1 MTKVTGDL
9 ISIDDSAYDGFKG
22 MTVYGKTVQNLWV
35 NPVSSGGNVVST
47 ENANG
52 SITVSGVQDST
63 CTYTQSLYT
72 LKPSTVYVLICDKT
86 VGSHPD
92 TFFAVSNVS
101 EAGRID
107 IATVHSGSKIFT
119 VPPAAQIIKLCCTLR
134 INAGDNASGTYR
146 VMLRE
151 ATPEEIA
158 KAASTPQTLPVYP
171 DGGPDASDGEL
182 GIMPLDVSTL
192 ADSDFDDYWCPP
204 GLSSIDEVE
213 VVTAGKNLFNAK
225 ESVDDVSGWLAT
237 ELSDAGDGWIKATVS
252 SGALG
257 VNYVSDKFHFL
268 SNTTYTLSLEAYA
281 TKDVRLNYNYIMKG
295 GLTGNVSLALLGATV
310 PLVTTTKQRVSITF
324 RTKEEIVGNIM
335 VGISSEAAV
344 GNELYVRNLQLEPG
358 STATPYEPPIV
369 KKAPIDL
376 QTHSLS
382 SLPDGTRDEL
392 QIDAEGNCTLVKR
405 VAYEEFTADD
415 FNIFDVEYV
424 NAPGSY
430 SFAGGV
436 SSLSFTGD
444 QINDFAVVRNVDG
457 AIGHPGVWMF
467 QTDGMALASCRAGT
481 GKTSA
486 SPQAQKD
493 EFDALLGSKTI
504 KVQYAMKTPQTI
516 QLGKISLPKLRKK
529 PLVNNIWANG
539 TASGTG
545 FALAPEID
553 FEYNQWSTYCD
564 GFKTH
569 GKHSYFD
576 MGCCIA
582 ARDTGTPEKK
592 SVTATVPYMSGFY
605 DLSKLYGA
613 IAFEARQLMYRFEFV
628 EDTREELQQKKSQF
642 LEWLSQVHD
651 EEIADDDIP
660 GRHFI
665 GSLSEWEFEEGEEGQ
680 SGSLEVTFNCQPF
693 LEADEDTTK
702 TCNAGSSTVTVEG
715 QAVNAYAKTN
725 SGTATIRIGGVTQ
738 SVGTTEIRLSVQ
750 LQPGDNA
757 VTVTGSPVVLRWKE
771 LTA

>member
-22 MTVYGKTVQNLWV
+22 MTIYGKTVQNLWA
-35 NPVSSGGNVVST
+35 NPSGTKSGVT
-47 ENANG
+47 ATANANG
-52 SITVSGVQDST
+52 SFTFSGTST
-63 CTYTQSLYT
+63 ASSVIYSGNIYT
-72 LKPSTVYVLICDKT
+72 LKPNTAYVAFADKNISAASGSANLSVYECGEDDALITSHNFARSVSDVLRYVIFTTASNISYAKCTCWAAANSTV
-86 VGSHPD
+86 
-92 TFFAVSNVS
+92 
-101 EAGRID
+101 
-107 IATVHSGSKIFT
+107 
-119 VPPAAQIIKLCCTLR
+119 
-134 INAGDNASGTYR
+134 SGTYR

-171 DGGPDASDGEL
+171 DGSPDASDDEL
-182 GIMPLDVSTL
+182 GIAPLDGVSTL

-213 VVTAGKNLFNAK
+213 VVTAGKNLVGLGTSAAYPYTRAGITCTKNDDGSYTLDGKLSGA
-225 ESVDDVSGWLAT
+225 SVCEIPIIGNGYYVAAVKAPLGRYAVDSDSPDGIGFVLWFYDSVTNDLLHALHVSETVTIDNPNTKLAAYLRITTTEKLDDVTVHLQMRFTSASS
-237 ELSDAGDGWIKATVS
+237 EYEAPVDAVA
-252 SGALG
+252 
-257 VNYVSDKFHFL
+257 
-268 SNTTYTLSLEAYA
+268 
-281 TKDVRLNYNYIMKG
+281 
-295 GLTGNVSLALLGATV
+295 ATV
-310 PLVTTTKQRVSITF
+310 PLS
-324 RTKEEIVGNIM
+324 
-335 VGISSEAAV
+335 
-344 GNELYVRNLQLEPG
+344 
-358 STATPYEPPIV
+358 
-369 KKAPIDL
+369 
-376 QTHSLS
+376 THSLR

-392 QIDAEGNCTLVKR
+392 HIDAEGNCTLVKR
-405 VAYEEFTADD
+405 VGKTVVDGTTNKFTKFYA
-415 FNIFDVEYV
+415 EGY
-424 NAPGSY
+424 
-430 SFAGGV
+430 AGGDMGDA
-436 SSLSFTGD
+436 SKSAYGILSDKLAIPDSRSDGVTAVPSRI
-444 QINDFAVVRNVDG
+444 QFAEVTPNNIICASVGTDLDSANE
-457 AIGHPGVWMF
+457 WMQSNNTTVLF
-467 QTDGMALASCRAGT
+467 PLA
-481 GKTSA
+481 
-486 SPQAQKD
+486 
-493 EFDALLGSKTI
+493 
-504 KVQYAMKTPQTI
+504 TPQTI

-545 FALAPEID
+545 FALTPEID
-553 FEYNQWSTYCD
+553 FEYNPWSTYCD

-628 EDTREELQQKKSQF
+628 EDSREELQQKKSQF

-680 SGSLEVTFNCQPF
+680 SGSLDVTFNCQPF

-702 TCNAGSSTVTVEG
+702 TCKAGSNTVTVEG
-715 QAVNAYAKTN
+715 QAVNAYAKTS

-771 LTA
+771 LTV

>member
-1 MTKVTGDL
+1 MTKVTGEL
-9 ISIDDSAYDGFKG
+9 ITIDDSAYDGFKG

-35 NPVSSGGNVVST
+35 NPSGTLYGVT
-47 ENANG
+47 ATANASG
-52 SITVSGVQDST
+52 SITVSGTST
-63 CTYTQSLYT
+63 FEGQTRINSDNVYT
-72 LKPSTVYVLICDKT
+72 LKPNTSYAFYVDK
-86 VGSHPD
+86 
-92 TFFAVSNVS
+92 VS
-101 EAGRID
+101 ESVRWFGLQAVDADGGNAADAVIVGGTSYKQKGVVFTTPSAFAHYQCALG
-107 IATVHSGSKIFT
+107 IPTSGIT
-119 VPPAAQIIKLCCTLR
+119 
-134 INAGDNASGTYR
+134 ASGTYR

-171 DGGPDASDGEL
+171 DGAPDASDDEL
-182 GIMPLDVSTL
+182 GIMPLDVSAL

-213 VVTAGKNLFNAK
+213 VVTAGKNILNVKPNAGRTDEGITYVNLGYGAFHVYGK
-225 ESVDDVSGWLAT
+225 ATQRSYCPLDYDASVGYLCYVNFRGKTLTASRDTSNVGCYFGYFTGDVGGDYKSLINLTSSESASAVIPDEATWARSVLTVDSGVELDEIVHFSLEVGAVATGYEVS
-237 ELSDAGDGWIKATVS
+237 KTVS
-252 SGALG
+252 SPVPL
-257 VNYVSDKFHFL
+257 STHFL
-268 SNTTYTLSLEAYA
+268 
-281 TKDVRLNYNYIMKG
+281 R
-295 GLTGNVSLALLGATV
+295 
-310 PLVTTTKQRVSITF
+310 
-324 RTKEEIVGNIM
+324 
-335 VGISSEAAV
+335 
-344 GNELYVRNLQLEPG
+344 
-358 STATPYEPPIV
+358 
-369 KKAPIDL
+369 
-376 QTHSLS
+376 

-392 QIDAEGNCTLVKR
+392 HIDAEGNCTLVKR
-405 VAYEEFTADD
+405 VGKTV
-415 FNIFDVEYV
+415 FNDMNYMFDSAVD
-424 NAPGSY
+424 GLK
-430 SFAGGV
+430 G
-436 SSLSFTGD
+436 FTGD
-444 QINDFAVVRNVDG
+444 FADDGSGIQAVSGDTYMCDKLQAGSVVGCPSAYLATLAYNVEYLNFISFADSIADINS
-457 AIGHPGVWMF
+457 WMDSNPV
-467 QTDGMALASCRAGT
+467 TLLYKLA
-481 GKTSA
+481 
-486 SPQAQKD
+486 
-493 EFDALLGSKTI
+493 
-504 KVQYAMKTPQTI
+504 TPQTI
-516 QLGKISLPKLRKK
+516 SLGKISLPKLRKK
-529 PLVNNIWANG
+529 PLVNNVWANG

-553 FEYNQWSTYCD
+553 FEYNPWSTYCD

-613 IAFEARQLMYRFEFV
+613 VAFEARQLMYRFEFV
-628 EDTREELQQKKSQF
+628 EDSREELQQKKSQF

-693 LEADEDTTK
+693 MEADEDTTK
-702 TCNAGSSTVTVEG
+702 TCNAGSNTVTVDG

-771 LTA
+771 LTV

>member
-35 NPVSSGGNVVST
+35 NPSGTNGGITVT
-47 ENANG
+47 ANANG
-52 SITVSGVQDST
+52 SLTLSGTPNVVGSSPTIST
-63 CTYTQSLYT
+63 GKIYT
-72 LKPSTVYVLICDKT
+72 LKPNTTYIAFSDKAIADEYASNHGACLYVSQYKAD
-86 VGSHPD
+86 GSYITD
-92 TFFAVSNVS
+92 
-101 EAGRID
+101 
-107 IATVHSGSKIFT
+107 KIFAFTGNLSNIFVSDSELGYALCRLT
-119 VPPAAQIIKLCCTLR
+119 VRPNTTV
-134 INAGDNASGTYR
+134 SGTYR

-158 KAASTPQTLPVYP
+158 KDASTPQTLPVYP
-171 DGGPDASDGEL
+171 DGSGPDASNDEL
-182 GIMPLDVSTL
+182 GIMPLDGVSLL

-204 GLSSIDEVE
+204 GLSSIDEVGLYSIGRNFYRFE
-213 VVTAGKNLFNAK
+213 
-225 ESVDDVSGWLAT
+225 WAT
-237 ELSDAGDGWIKATVS
+237 EYFSLDPSTGWIKFDVANGGGYVYCNFYNKPYFDFGIGSKMYLLIEIKNFTGVDYISLDDGRYNIAQFTSSTAIYDNAEGSTIIEITEHIPKNCATHMLRLFVS
-252 SGALG
+252 S
-257 VNYVSDKFHFL
+257 
-268 SNTTYTLSLEAYA
+268 SNNTSMSGEIRFSL
-281 TKDVRLNYNYIMKG
+281 
-295 GLTGNVSLALLGATV
+295 
-310 PLVTTTKQRVSITF
+310 F
-324 RTKEEIVGNIM
+324 RTKEEAKRG
-335 VGISSEAAV
+335 
-344 GNELYVRNLQLEPG
+344 YVLPD
-358 STATPYEPPIV
+358 V
-369 KKAPIDL
+369 KNVSVPL
-376 QTHSLS
+376 STHSLR

-392 QIDAEGNCTLVKR
+392 HIDKEGNCTLVKR
-405 VAYEEFTADD
+405 V
-415 FNIFDVEYV
+415 
-424 NAPGSY
+424 GSY
-430 SFAGGV
+430 TPESGQGQENENDFVVYILQSSEKADKTYRVTPNEVLPTGPGMSFVADESFALIG
-436 SSLSFTGD
+436 
-444 QINDFAVVRNVDG
+444 NDGNIYANIANSADWTKTRDMC
-457 AIGHPGVWMF
+457 IGKEF
-467 QTDGMALASCRAGT
+467 IYKLA
-481 GKTSA
+481 
-486 SPQAQKD
+486 
-493 EFDALLGSKTI
+493 
-504 KVQYAMKTPQTI
+504 TPQTI
-516 QLGKISLPKLRKK
+516 SLGKISLPKLRKK

-539 TASGTG
+539 TASGTN

-553 FEYNQWSTYCD
+553 YEYNQWSTYCD

-628 EDTREELQQKKSQF
+628 TDTREELQQKKSQF

-702 TCNAGSSTVTVEG
+702 TCNAGSNTVTVEG

-725 SGTATIRIGGVTQ
+725 SGTATIQIGGVTQ

-771 LTA
+771 LTV

>member
-1 MTKVTGDL
+1 MTKVNGEL

-22 MTVYGKTVQNLWV
+22 MTIYGKTVQNLWV
-35 NPVSSGGNVVST
+35 NPNGTRNGVTVTSNDDGSIDISGEAASDTFIASQKIYALKQGVSYFLSVDKIIGTTDDYSTAYVNIGFFSESESIGNAGGVSYGSAYSRVFKFP
-47 ENANG
+47 ENAVN
-52 SITVSGVQDST
+52 
-63 CTYTQSLYT
+63 CNTQ
-72 LKPSTVYVLICDKT
+72 I
-86 VGSHPD
+86 
-92 TFFAVSNVS
+92 AV
-101 EAGRID
+101 
-107 IATVHSGSKIFT
+107 K
-119 VPPAAQIIKLCCTLR
+119 PAAGQIDVQGL
-134 INAGDNASGTYR
+134 R

-158 KAASTPQTLPVYP
+158 KAAGTPQTLPVYP
-171 DGGPDASDGEL
+171 DGSGPDASDGEL
-182 GIMPLDVSTL
+182 GIMPLEEAPTL
-192 ADSDFDDYWCPP
+192 ADSDFYGYWCPP
-204 GLSSIDEVE
+204 GLNSVGDSGDIS
-213 VVTAGKNLFNAK
+213 VVTGGKNLFNAK
-225 ESVDDVSGWLAT
+225 EGIGDVSGWSAT
-237 ELSDAGDGWIKATVS
+237 QLSDAGDGWIKATVS

-257 VNYVSDKFHFL
+257 INYASDKFRFL
-268 SNTTYTLSLEAYA
+268 ANTTYTLSFEAYA
-281 TKDVRLNYNYIMKG
+281 YKSVIVSYNYIIVG
-295 GLTGNVSLALLGATV
+295 GISGNVSLASLGATG
-310 PLVTTTKQRVSITF
+310 PFVTTTKQRVHTTF

-335 VGISSEAAV
+335 VGISS
-344 GNELYVRNLQLEPG
+344 GLGIDNELYVRNIQLERG
-358 STATPYEPPIV
+358 ATSTGYELPAYTVTPVPLYG
-369 KKAPIDL
+369 
-376 QTHSLS
+376 HSLR

-392 QIDAEGNCTLVKR
+392 HIDREGNCTLVKR
-405 VAYEEFTADD
+405 V
-415 FNIFDVEYV
+415 
-424 NAPGSY
+424 GSY
-430 SFAGGV
+430 VADTSDSANNGNGVVAFELDELGKTTSSYIMSEALPVVGG
-436 SSLSFTGD
+436 SAW
-444 QINDFAVVRNVDG
+444 NDG
-457 AIGHPGVWMF
+457 KSWCAIGNNGHLYGHIANE
-467 QTDGMALASCRAGT
+467 TDYAKAMDACI
-481 GKTSA
+481 GKRFIY
-486 SPQAQKD
+486 PLR
-493 EFDALLGSKTI
+493 E
-504 KVQYAMKTPQTI
+504 PQTI

-539 TASGTG
+539 TAEGTN
-545 FALAPEID
+545 FSLAPEID
-553 FEYNQWSTYCD
+553 YEYNQWSTYCD

-628 EDTREELQQKKSQF
+628 EDSRDELQQRKSQF

-702 TCNAGSSTVTVEG
+702 TCNAGSNTVTVAG

-757 VTVTGSPVVLRWKE
+757 VTVTGSPVVLRWRE
-771 LTA
+771 LTV

>member
-35 NPVSSGGNVVST
+35 NPSGTKYGITVTANS
-47 ENANG
+47 NG
-52 SITVSGVQDST
+52 SVTFSGISASPSANRIESDNIYTIKPNTAYIIFVDKISTSIRWFGLECYDSDDAPVGKM
-63 CTYTQSLYT
+63 SLIGGTSSQVAYAVFT
-72 LKPSTVYVLICDKT
+72 TPSN
-86 VGSHPD
+86 
-92 TFFAVSNVS
+92 FAYCACG
-101 EAGRID
+101 AGIPN
-107 IATVHSGSKIFT
+107 G
-119 VPPAAQIIKLCCTLR
+119 
-134 INAGDNASGTYR
+134 GDSASGTYR

-171 DGGPDASDGEL
+171 DGGPDASDEEL

-213 VVTAGKNLFNAK
+213 VVTAGKNLLGIGRPGTRHSIYRGIVFTLN
-225 ESVDDVSGWLAT
+225 DDGSITCVGSGT
-237 ELSDAGDGWIKATVS
+237 G
-252 SGALG
+252 
-257 VNYVSDKFHFL
+257 L
-268 SNTTYTLSLEAYA
+268 SNTFSALYGSDMYDLPQAYLEQGTYHYETVGGHTTADGGFQVTIRIGNLDDGNSHIASSVRGQFTLAKPTRVSAYLA
-281 TKDVRLNYNYIMKG
+281 IGEGASGVNETFYISITKDDA
-295 GLTGNVSLALLGATV
+295 TGEKLPSAKSAPV
-310 PLVTTTKQRVSITF
+310 
-324 RTKEEIVGNIM
+324 
-335 VGISSEAAV
+335 
-344 GNELYVRNLQLEPG
+344 NL
-358 STATPYEPPIV
+358 S
-369 KKAPIDL
+369 
-376 QTHSLS
+376 THSLR

-405 VAYEEFTADD
+405 VGNVIASDGNMSDNGADVVRVTLD
-415 FNIFDVEYV
+415 GDTVKDTYNLFSDKSPVLQDTSWDETKSWTISGSSATEIYCHIANRSYSETVGILRGGNIFY
-424 NAPGSY
+424 P
-430 SFAGGV
+430 
-436 SSLSFTGD
+436 
-444 QINDFAVVRNVDG
+444 
-457 AIGHPGVWMF
+457 
-467 QTDGMALASCRAGT
+467 LA
-481 GKTSA
+481 
-486 SPQAQKD
+486 
-493 EFDALLGSKTI
+493 
-504 KVQYAMKTPQTI
+504 TPQTI

-539 TASGTG
+539 TAEGTG

-553 FEYNQWSTYCD
+553 YEYNQWSTYCD

-628 EDTREELQQKKSQF
+628 EDSREELQQKKSQF

-702 TCNAGSSTVTVEG
+702 TCNAGSNTVTVEG
-715 QAVNAYAKTN
+715 QAVNAYAKTS
-725 SGTATIRIGGVTQ
+725 SGTATIQIGGVTQ

-757 VTVTGSPVVLRWKE
+757 VTVTGSPVTLRWKE
-771 LTA
+771 LTV

>member
-35 NPVSSGGNVVST
+35 NPNGTSSG
-47 ENANG
+47 
-52 SITVSGVQDST
+52 ITVESNVDGSFSLSGTATAES
-63 CTYTQSLYT
+63 SLSLGNFYT
-72 LKPSTVYVLICDKT
+72 LRPSTSYTASIDKA
-86 VGSHPD
+86 
-92 TFFAVSNVS
+92 FAPVSI
-101 EAGRID
+101 RIEES
-107 IATVHSGSKIFT
+107 TGTRHYLSGSGPVTFVTDADIEYFKIVIAF
-119 VPPAAQIIKLCCTLR
+119 AAGVT
-134 INAGDNASGTYR
+134 ASGTYR
-146 VMLRE
+146 AMLRE

-171 DGGPDASDGEL
+171 DGAPDASDEEL
-182 GIMPLDVSTL
+182 GIMPLDGVSTL
-192 ADSDFDDYWCPP
+192 SDSDFDDYWCPP

-213 VVTAGKNLFNAK
+213 VVTAGKNLLGIGRPNTRHSIDRGIDFTLNN
-225 ESVDDVSGWLAT
+225 
-237 ELSDAGDGWIKATVS
+237 DGSITCVGS
-252 SGALG
+252 STGP
-257 VNYVSDKFHFL
+257 
-268 SNTTYTLSLEAYA
+268 SNTFTALYGGDMYDLPQAYLEQGTYHYETVGGHTIADGGFQVTIRIGNLDDENFHIASSVRGRFTLAKPTRVSAYLVIGEGA
-281 TKDVRLNYNYIMKG
+281 SDINETFYISITKDDA
-295 GLTGNVSLALLGATV
+295 TGEKLPSAKSAPV
-310 PLVTTTKQRVSITF
+310 
-324 RTKEEIVGNIM
+324 
-335 VGISSEAAV
+335 
-344 GNELYVRNLQLEPG
+344 NL
-358 STATPYEPPIV
+358 S
-369 KKAPIDL
+369 
-376 QTHSLS
+376 THSLR

-405 VAYEEFTADD
+405 VGKTVFGGMTSMFNSAAEGLKGFYKNGVDDGAGIKQTSYPYMCNTLSAGTTGQYPCAYLSNVNYDS
-415 FNIFDVEYV
+415 EYM
-424 NAPGSY
+424 NFI
-430 SFAGGV
+430 SFA
-436 SSLSFTGD
+436 SSLEE
-444 QINDFAVVRNVDG
+444 INQWLNTNET
-457 AIGHPGVWMF
+457 ILLYK
-467 QTDGMALASCRAGT
+467 LA
-481 GKTSA
+481 
-486 SPQAQKD
+486 
-493 EFDALLGSKTI
+493 
-504 KVQYAMKTPQTI
+504 TPQTI
-516 QLGKISLPKLRKK
+516 QLDKISLPKLRKK
-529 PLVNNIWANG
+529 PLVNNVWANG

-553 FEYNQWSTYCD
+553 YEYNQWSTYCD

-628 EDTREELQQKKSQF
+628 EDSREELQRKKSQF

-702 TCNAGSSTVTVEG
+702 TCNAGSNTVTVEG
-715 QAVNAYAKTN
+715 QAVNAYAKTS

-757 VTVTGSPVVLRWKE
+757 VTVTGSPVTLRWKE
-771 LTA
+771 LTV